1 MFIMSLGSIRGG
13 RFQLKIFLNM
23 AAALCN
29 VTNQSVRTERQSKS
43 TYTFSHVAC

>member
-23 AAALCN
+23 AAVLCN
-29 VTNQSVRTERQSKS
+29 VTSARTERQSKS